1 MHWRRTYAIVYM
13 RSRQEISSPKK
24 AAFSNSRTALNIV
37 AVRFVLE
44 KKIRYF
50 GWNRKRSVA

>member
-1 MHWRRTYAIVYM
+1 MVYM
-13 RSRQEISSPKK
+13 RSRPDFNSKK
-24 AAFSNSRTALNIV
+24 DALSNSRTTLNIV